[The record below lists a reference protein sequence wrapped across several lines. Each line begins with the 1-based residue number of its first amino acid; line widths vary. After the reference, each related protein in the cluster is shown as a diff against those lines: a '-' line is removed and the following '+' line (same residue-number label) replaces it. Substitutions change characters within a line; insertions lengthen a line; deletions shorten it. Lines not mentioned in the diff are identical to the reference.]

1 MKRTTINDLA
11 KACGISKSTV
21 SRALTQKGYVSEEVA
36 LKINNMAKEM
46 NYIPQKSHNKNIKDM
61 VMVISCQLSSE
72 AQVILSSSISS
83 ALSRKNIKTVIAPC
97 EFGSNLVFE
106 YIDYAREKNFGGL
119 ILLGAL
125 ETKELKRALASLSC
139 PIVLLNQNIDYLET
153 SSVVI
158 DDYRCSYNSVQYL
171 IENNHQKI
179 AFLSGQENASA
190 IKDRFSAYLDC
201 MRDHKLKPE
210 AIFKDF
216 DKHSGAE
223 FAEYLKQNSFP
234 YTALIVATDEILN
247 GFLYQA
253 KKLNISI
260 PDDISIISYGDT
272 IGAKTFNPP
281 ITVIDYNFALM
292 GEQLAELLLHKL
304 EKPFSKPKKII
315 NKPELIKRESV
326 KKINP

>member
-36 LKINNMAKEM
+36 LKINNMAREM

-72 AQVILSSSISS
+72 AQVILSSSIST
-83 ALSRKNIKTVIAPC
+83 ALSDKNIKTVIAPC
-97 EFGSNLVFE
+97 EFGSDLVFE

-125 ETKELKRALASLSC
+125 ETKELKRSLASLSC
-139 PIVLLNQNIDYLET
+139 PIIPLNQDIEYLET
-153 SSVVI
+153 SSVII
-158 DDYRCSYNSVQYL
+158 DDYQCSYDAVQYL
-171 IENNHQKI
+171 IENNHKKI

-201 MRDHKLKPE
+201 MNDHKLKPE
-210 AIFKDF
+210 IIFKDF
-216 DKHSGAE
+216 GKHSGAE
-223 FAEYLKQNSFP
+223 FATYLKENSFP

-247 GFLYQA
+247 GFLYQVR
-253 KKLNISI
+253 KLNINI

-272 IGAKTFNPP
+272 IGAQTFNPP
-281 ITVIDYNFALM
+281 VTVIDYNFALM
-292 GEQLAELLLHKL
+292 GEQLADLLLRKL
-304 EKPFSKPKKII
+304 DKPFSKPRKIV
-315 NKPELIKRESV
+315 NRPEFIKRESV
-326 KKINP
+326 KKINS